1 MSPARGLPFELHGT
15 LPALHQPVLLVQL
28 TGWIDASGAANAAM
42 EHITRVTDAKELLT
56 FDGDTFIDYRARR
69 PVMELREG
77 VNTRIVW
84 GAPGLRVG
92 TDSKGK
98 DVLLLSGPEP
108 DTAWRFFAR
117 TVGELAAELGVTK
130 MIALGAY
137 PYGAPHTRPVGLSS
151 TTPSETLA
159 KRLRHSRNSLDAPA
173 GVAAVL
179 EHELHGRGIEAMG
192 FWAQIPHYVSTMP
205 FPAGSA
211 ALIEAVEAEAGLALD
226 AMPLVKEAVTQRER
240 LDQLVSSNPEHAE
253 MLGKLEQAYD
263 AMHSPAAIDIAS
275 NLPSADQLA
284 AEVEQFLRDQQPGET
299 Q

>member
-1 MSPARGLPFELHGT
+1 
-15 LPALHQPVLLVQL
+15 
-28 TGWIDASGAANAAM
+28 
-42 EHITRVTDAKELLT
+42 
-56 FDGDTFIDYRARR
+56 
-69 PVMELREG
+69 
-77 VNTRIVW
+77 
-84 GAPGLRVG
+84 
-92 TDSKGK
+92 
-98 DVLLLSGPEP
+98 
-108 DTAWRFFAR
+108 
-117 TVGELAAELGVTK
+117 
-130 MIALGAY
+130 
-137 PYGAPHTRPVGLSS
+137 
-151 TTPSETLA
+151 
-159 KRLRHSRNSLDAPA
+159 
-173 GVAAVL
+173 
-179 EHELHGRGIEAMG
+179 MG

-211 ALIEAVEAEAGLALD
+211 ALVEAVEAEAGLALD

>member
-1 MSPARGLPFELHGT
+1 MSPAGGLPFELHGT
-15 LPALHQPVLLVQL
+15 LAALHQPVLLVQL
-28 TGWIDASGAANAAM
+28 TGWIDASGAANTAM

-92 TDSKGK
+92 TDRTGK
-98 DVLLLSGPEP
+98 DVVILSGPEP
-108 DTAWRFFAR
+108 DTAWRLFAR

-151 TTPSETLA
+151 TTPSEALA

-192 FWAQIPHYVSTMP
+192 FWAQIPHYVSTMAY
-205 FPAGSA
+205 PAGSA
-211 ALIEAVEAEAGLALD
+211 ALIEAVEAESGLALD

-284 AEVEQFLRDQQPGET
+284 SEIEQFLRDQQPGEA

>member
-1 MSPARGLPFELHGT
+1 
-15 LPALHQPVLLVQL
+15 
-28 TGWIDASGAANAAM
+28 M

-211 ALIEAVEAEAGLALD
+211 ALVEAVEAEAGLALD

>member
-1 MSPARGLPFELHGT
+1 MSPAGGLPFELHGT

-92 TDSKGK
+92 TDGKGK

-117 TVGELAAELGVTK
+117 TVGELATELGVTK

-205 FPAGSA
+205 YPAGSA
-211 ALIEAVEAEAGLALD
+211 ALIEAVEAEAGLAID

-240 LDQLVSSNPEHAE
+240 LDQLVASNPEHAE